1 MSSPPWMLIRLA
13 LETRPHHVAAD
24 ETRLR
29 LMDVR
34 SRAEYRAELV
44 RIYGFEAA
52 VESALLRVKDL
63 DGQLVRDRLRTDRL
77 RDDLVALGVTPEVVD
92 WLPVAR
98 SIPISSA
105 SQALGWLYV
114 MERHTLV
121 AGLLRRHIQRMLGKD
136 LCGAVSYLTV
146 ASPGNRIRELGEA
159 IGRQANERT
168 PASIIAAAHE
178 AFRAQRQW
186 LNANAARVA
195 KAA

>member
-13 LETRPHHVAAD
+13 LDTRPHHVAAD
-24 ETRLR
+24 EARLR
-29 LMDVR
+29 VMDVR
-34 SRAEYRAELV
+34 SRDEYREELV

-52 VESALLRVKDL
+52 VESALLRVTDL
-63 DGQLVRDRLRTDRL
+63 DGPLVRDRLRADRL
-77 RDDLVALGVTPEVVD
+77 RDDLVALGITPEVVD

-98 SIPISSA
+98 SIPISST

-114 MERHTLV
+114 LERHTLV
-121 AGLLRRHIQRMLGKD
+121 AGLLRRHVQRMLGKA

-146 ASPGNRIRELGEA
+146 ASPGTRMRELGEA
-159 IGRQANERT
+159 IGRHAHERT
-168 PASIIAAAHE
+168 PASIVAAAHE

-186 LNANAARVA
+186 LNTSAARAA